1 MRWCVMLANHGNLF
15 TDCQGPTHIAFSSAV
30 VASSNPF
37 WHNGKLDV
45 PTYFR
50 LNKLPVPDAVSILL
64 GDNDLAGAK
73 TDELAAAKV
82 SLMSTDLKVLVSALK
97 AAGVKHIGIA
107 LTPVPGSQDGFGEDY
122 GLAIHGYRL
131 KRAMLQ
137 WVSIAVY

>member
-1 MRWCVMLANHGNLF
+1 MPLLIYF

-45 PTYFR
+45 PAYFR

-64 GDNDLAGAK
+64 GDNDLASAR

-82 SLMSTDLKVLVSALK
+82 SLMSTDLKVLVSAIK